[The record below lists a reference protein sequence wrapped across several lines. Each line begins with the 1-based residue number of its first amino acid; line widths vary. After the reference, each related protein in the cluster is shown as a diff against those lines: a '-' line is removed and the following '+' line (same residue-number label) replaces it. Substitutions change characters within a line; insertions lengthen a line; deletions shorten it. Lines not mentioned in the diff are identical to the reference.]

1 MIVLTGTVGMILQL
15 SGRISY
21 QEKRLKRVLF
31 NEYLTDHFRKPE
43 NCKATLEDLKL
54 AVKTGGNKANKDF
67 ESAENL
73 TDSEGNPTPPD
84 DRAITVAAL
93 KRPNSGGGKD
103 TIMDFAND
111 ADRLKRDFGTDKF
124 YGLYFQKFVPQDK
137 DSSGD
142 PEDIDFSSSG
152 DTEHGEAELK
162 LITQAYVMG
171 QAPQFQP
178 PFYLKLTGVQVKK
191 DGHSTGKHKLT
202 ACSLSAGG
210 GGTGNLAAT
219 QNLAQISAEAWK
231 DELIDDL
238 QACHDNFKQGNT
250 AAKRICAGAVTNHCS
265 MKEASEVVS
274 ANSKRRNCCFDWLDR
289 MRDCWIAKWIANR
302 SEGTSPTA
310 SMMSHVDHNCSQK
323 FRVYNRC
330 IRAAVLKFKDK
341 KYIPLR
347 EMGLDPA
354 EIFDGF
360 FPGRFDNW

>member
-103 TIMDFAND
+103 TIMDFSND

-210 GGTGNLAAT
+210 TGNLAAV
-219 QNLAQISAEAWK
+219 QSLVNNVLADIWK
-231 DELIDDL
+231 KEIIHDL
-238 QACHDNFKQGNT
+238 QMCDENNSPPYSVCSFHPLQN
-250 AAKRICAGAVTNHCS
+250 CS
-265 MKEASEVVS
+265 MKRASKVAKNDIIRTSCCVDYIDNMKDCLIDFRGQRVNNNMIPTGS
-274 ANSKRRNCCFDWLDR
+274 YRQALLRAYNS
-289 MRDCWIAKWIANR
+289 
-302 SEGTSPTA
+302 
-310 SMMSHVDHNCSQK
+310 
-323 FRVYNRC
+323 RC
-330 IRAAVLKFKDK
+330 IDAYNNTYNSCIKNVLSKFGDT
-341 KYIPLR
+341 KYLPLR

-360 FPGRFDNW
+360 FSGLFTGW